1 MAAPGNMMNRPLL
14 VSSILAHAANNNPR
28 QLIVTAMGGGVI
40 HRYTYTEFARRA
52 RQLALRLQA
61 QGLQAGDRV
70 GTLAW
75 NTSRPLQRHHAT
87 AGVGTGCHTVH
98 PPPPP

>member
-52 RQLALRLQA
+52 RQLAIRLQA
-61 QGLQAGDRV
+61 RSEEHTSELQSLMRISYAV
-70 GTLAW
+70 FCLKNKNTL
-75 NTSRPLQRHHAT
+75 NRHHRT
-87 AGVGTGCHTVH
+87 LTSTLH
-98 PPPPP
+98 